1 MVIALFAA
9 LIAPWFIN
17 WDDYKAN
24 FETEAGRILGQPVRV
39 NGTADASILPSP
51 SLTFTNVE
59 VGETEG
65 RPMMSVKR
73 FSVTIE
79 LMPLIQGQI
88 RVISMK
94 LEEPVVRVAVDDEGR
109 VDWTIRGEASRDLN
123 PDNVVLSGVEIS
135 NGTLVYDDARS
146 GSSIRLTDVAATV
159 EARSLAGPW
168 RIEGSYATDGVP
180 AQFQISTGRRLDD
193 GSLRVKAD
201 VTPGQWPIAIGADG
215 VIAQGEDGPTY
226 TGAYDLTQVLP
237 AAADEERAR
246 GDVTGWRSEG
256 SFKLTRDKLVV
267 DKAVLSEGPPDRPS
281 SLAGSMTLTL
291 GSASRFFATVQARQ
305 LDLDRSLG
313 EGPKKP
319 IEMAT
324 AAEEFVK
331 WLRGIPVP
339 GIAGTVRF
347 NVPAIVVGGAVIQD
361 VSFSASPA
369 DNGWYIEGLQARL
382 PGAATF
388 TAEGNLLTGEQ
399 VSFGGNVRLA
409 VNQPATFAS
418 WWRGKGEAGTGR
430 LLSPFELT
438 SEKATATVDGLRV
451 ERMTTRIGDATITGS
466 FSWSNG
472 VSGSPRSL
480 STDLQA
486 DRLDFVQVRAL
497 ADLLGGRD
505 LRDAR
510 SLADTYLIKLAADEL
525 TFDDIRMRGV
535 EADAGFADG
544 SLTVNGIKIASIGG
558 ASVEVKKGT
567 ISDILSRP
575 VGAIRADVTA
585 PTLDGLTNLAGRL
598 IPDSAATDWFR
609 RTAPFLAP
617 VSLSVEV
624 NSQPVDN
631 RTESTIKIYGDLAA
645 TKVELLLGL
654 QGSPGAWRNGEI
666 ELATSLVTHDAV
678 GLARQVGRVADG
690 VPIEGGAR
698 FDLKASGSPIEG
710 LATSVDLKFGGLK
723 ATARGAATLPEDGPS
738 GFAGVVELV
747 EQDLA
752 PALRLL
758 HLDIPGVG
766 EVFPVTIA
774 AEVET
779 SGRSG
784 QVSWTNGK
792 LADRTI
798 SGGMSLAENADG
810 GLRLEAGSLDIDQV
824 DLGWIASLGL
834 GVAPL
839 PTGVPE
845 EPWPTAPFG
854 EVGLKGLAAEFDIAA
869 ERLLVGDTLQVRNGK
884 LRLGLARDR
893 VDFDVKSGDALGGA
907 VGGGFS
913 IRNVGGNASLTGNLS
928 LVGGALDTVV
938 WQRAG
943 RAVGNGTLD
952 LSANFEATGRSPAGM
967 IASLTGGGTLAIHDG
982 EARYLNPKAGVLV
995 IRDSDLGQEFTEHA
1009 LRDLFGSYIDN
1020 GSLTFPE
1027 VEAPFAI
1034 AAGTVRF
1041 QNITVEAAETRASGS
1056 AAIDLNTM
1064 TVESDWTLTL
1074 DSGDDRFGGD
1084 IPPQVGIVF
1093 RGPLAAPERILDVL
1107 QFNSYLNIRQEA
1119 RLQEILAMEEQ
1130 TRLENA
1136 YFNRVRRKLREDAER
1151 AARLAEE
1158 ARQARIASAANLEAL
1173 HTAREIAAE
1182 KKAEDELIAWWAV
1195 AEQAATDKAAAEA
1208 AAADAAAAAR
1218 AARSLARDAAARV
1231 AELTAAAR
1239 KADDDFIAASA
1250 AADAA
1255 EEARQT
1261 AKTDAANAVAAY
1273 ERAVA
1278 DAAAASAALETAE
1291 VALATATDAHDTAA
1305 TEADAAAAKSVAADR
1320 QAEATA
1326 AIAADTRAAA
1336 DRAARDAAALQK
1348 ALADL
1353 EAELAA
1359 ARTTLDAATAEATA
1373 TAQLA
1378 DLLRRKA
1385 DEAAARVAGAA
1396 PSAADAESAAADA
1409 ETERANAE
1417 GALVLAETAL
1427 ASARNA
1433 HEIARSALAE
1443 ARTTA
1448 EADARAAEAASR
1460 TATAARADADKA
1472 AADSAATTLDG
1483 GTVIVT
1489 PAPASPD
1496 AVGLAAAAQSADSEA
1511 AAKAGIADR
1520 SRQAL
1525 DQAEADFRQKA
1536 AALTTAETAV
1546 TNARAALADAATAAA
1561 SARTTAN
1568 EAAQALRA
1576 AEMEGSAATTAA
1588 GDAAAVAETA
1598 ASVVAART
1606 TTRDELAA
1614 RVDAAREAAES
1625 AAIAARQAED
1635 EANTAT
1641 SDAVAARS
1649 AAERGAIERDAAA
1662 EALVAAAAAIDTASR
1677 ALTKAQSDANAAT
1690 AAVAAAET
1698 EVASAEA
1705 ALAALVDEAG
1715 AAALAVDNAL
1725 TAANLALADLRAA
1738 EMAATDAQETAAAA
1752 EATAD
1757 DLAAHA
1763 AAMPAGWRP
1772 GDRAGSR
1779 AEAGPPAADITVVE
1793 ADTMPVLDDEPE
1805 SAINLVPVA
1814 PRLRPTRT
1822 TADSAPAVDLSLP
1835 TNDQPLVINQP

>member
-24 FETEAGRILGQPVRV
+24 FETEAGRVLGQPVRV

-51 SLTFTNVE
+51 SLTFTDVE

-65 RPMMSVKR
+65 QPMMSVKR

-79 LMPLIQGQI
+79 LMPLLQGQI

-94 LEEPVVRVAVDDEGR
+94 LEEPVVRVAVDDQGR

-123 PDNVVLSGVEIS
+123 PDNVILSGVEIS
-135 NGTLVYDDARS
+135 GGTLIYDDARS
-146 GSSIRLTDVAATV
+146 GASVRLGNVAATV

-168 RIEGSYATDGVP
+168 RVEGSYTSDGVP
-180 AQFQISTGRRLDD
+180 AQFQISTGRRDAD

-215 VIAQGEDGPTY
+215 VIAQGEDGPSYAGTY
-226 TGAYDLTQVLP
+226 NLTQVIP
-237 AAADEERAR
+237 AAADGEAGR

-256 SFKLTRDKLVV
+256 SFRLTRDKLVV

-319 IEMAT
+319 IEMA
-324 AAEEFVK
+324 AAADEFVK

-361 VSFSASPA
+361 VSFTASPA
-369 DNGWYIEGLQARL
+369 DNGWYIEGLRARL

-388 TAEGNLLTGEQ
+388 AAEGNLLTGEQ
-399 VSFGGNVRLA
+399 VSFGGNIRLA

-418 WWRGKGEAGTGR
+418 WWRGKSEAGTGR

-438 SEKATATVDGLRV
+438 SEKATVTMDGLRI
-451 ERMTTRIGDATITGS
+451 ERMTTRIGDATIAGS

-472 VSGSPRSL
+472 AAGSPRSL

-525 TFDDIRMRGV
+525 IFDDIRMRGV
-535 EADAGFADG
+535 AADAGFADG
-544 SLTVNGIKIASIGG
+544 SLTVNGIKIADVGG

-567 ISDILSRP
+567 ISDILSHP
-575 VGAIRADVTA
+575 VGAIRADVSA
-585 PTLDGLTNLAGRL
+585 PSLNELTGLAGRL
-598 IPDSAATDWFR
+598 IPDAAVTDWFR
-609 RTAPFLAP
+609 RAAPFLEP
-617 VSLSVEV
+617 VSLSVEI

-631 RTESTIKIYGDLAA
+631 RTESTVKIHGDVAA
-645 TKVELLLGL
+645 TKLELMLGL
-654 QGSPGAWRNGEI
+654 HGSPGAWRRGEI
-666 ELATSLVTHDAV
+666 DLAASLVTHDAV
-678 GLARQVGRVADG
+678 GLARQIGRVADG
-690 VPIEGGAR
+690 VAIEGGAR
-698 FDLKASGSPIEG
+698 FDLKASGSPVEG
-710 LATSVDLKFGGLK
+710 LATSVDVKFGGLK

-738 GFAGVVELV
+738 GFTGVVELA

-758 HLDIPGVG
+758 NLEIPGVG
-766 EVFPVTIA
+766 EVFPVTLK

-779 SGRSG
+779 AGRSG
-784 QVSWTNGK
+784 QVSWTNGR
-792 LADRTI
+792 LADRTV
-798 SGGMSLAENADG
+798 SGTMSIAAGADG
-810 GLRLEAGSLDIDQV
+810 GLRFKAGSLAIDQV

-834 GVAPL
+834 GFAPL
-839 PTGVPE
+839 PSGVPE

-854 EVGLKGLAAEFDIAA
+854 EVALKGLAAEFDVAA

-884 LRLGLARDR
+884 LHLGLARDR
-893 VDFDVKSGDALGGA
+893 VDFDVKSGDALGGTLA
-907 VGGGFS
+907 GGFS

-928 LVGGALDTVV
+928 LIGAALDAVV

-943 RAVGNGTLD
+943 RAVATGTLD

-967 IASLTGGGTLAIHDG
+967 VASLTGGGTLAVHDG
-982 EARYLNPKAGVLV
+982 EARYLNPRAGVLV
-995 IRDSDLGQEFTEHA
+995 IRDSDLGQEFTEAA

-1020 GSLTFPE
+1020 GSLTFAE

-1041 QNITVEAAETRASGS
+1041 QNITVDALETRASGS
-1056 AAIDLNTM
+1056 AAIDFNTM
-1064 TVESDWTLTL
+1064 TIESDWTLTL
-1074 DSGDDRFGGD
+1074 DAGEDRFGGD

-1093 RGPLAAPERILDVL
+1093 RGPLGAPERILDVL

-1136 YFNRVRRKLREDAER
+1136 FFNRVKRKLREDQER

-1173 HTAREIAAE
+1173 HATREITAE
-1182 KKAEDELIAWWAV
+1182 RKAEDELIAWWAV
-1195 AEQAATDKAAAEA
+1195 AEKAAADKAAAEA
-1208 AAADAAAAAR
+1208 AADEAAAAAR
-1218 AARSLARDAAARV
+1218 AARAVSDESAARV
-1231 AELTAAAR
+1231 TALTAAAR
-1239 KADDDFIAASA
+1239 QAGEDVAAASA

-1261 AKTDAANAVAAY
+1261 AEANAATATATH
-1273 ERAVA
+1273 EQAVA
-1278 DAAAASAALETAE
+1278 DASRAASAVLVAE
-1291 VALATATDAHDTAA
+1291 AALAAAIEARDTAA
-1305 TEADAAAAKSVAADR
+1305 TEAEAAAAKNIAADR

-1326 AIAADTRAAA
+1326 AIAADARAAA
-1336 DRAARDAAALQK
+1336 DVAAREAADLAK

-1359 ARTTLDAATAEATA
+1359 ANAAVDAATAEATA
-1373 TAQLA
+1373 MAQLA
-1378 DLLRRKA
+1378 DVLKRKA
-1385 DEAAARVAGAA
+1385 DEAAAKIADAA
-1396 PSAADAESAAADA
+1396 PSVAEAETAASDAEA
-1409 ETERANAE
+1409 ERAKAE
-1417 GALVLAETAL
+1417 GALILAETAL
-1427 ASARNA
+1427 ASARSA
-1433 HEIARSALAE
+1433 HETAKAALAE
-1443 ARTTA
+1443 ARATA
-1448 EADARAAEAASR
+1448 EADAEASEAAGR
-1460 TATAARADADKA
+1460 MATAARADADKA
-1472 AADSAATTLDG
+1472 AAAGAATSLDG
-1483 GTVIVT
+1483 GPVTVG
-1489 PAPASPD
+1489 PAPAAPD
-1496 AVGLAAAAQSADSEA
+1496 AIGLQSAANAAEIEA
-1511 AAKAGIADR
+1511 DAKAGIATR
-1520 SRQAL
+1520 SREAL
-1525 DQAEADFRQKA
+1525 EQAEAEFRQKA
-1536 AALTTAETAV
+1536 AALTAAENAV
-1546 TNARAALADAATAAA
+1546 TDARAALADASAAADDARTAAI
-1561 SARTTAN
+1561 

-1576 AEMEGSAATTAA
+1576 AEMEGSAASTAA
-1588 GDAAAVAETA
+1588 ADAAATADSA
-1598 ASVVAART
+1598 ASVVTARTAAR
-1606 TTRDELAA
+1606 DALIA
-1614 RVDAAREAAES
+1614 RVEAA
-1625 AAIAARQAED
+1625 
-1635 EANTAT
+1635 
-1641 SDAVAARS
+1641 
-1649 AAERGAIERDAAA
+1649 RDAAD
-1662 EALVAAAAAIDTASR
+1662 AAAAASR
-1677 ALTKAQSDANAAT
+1677 
-1690 AAVAAAET
+1690 
-1698 EVASAEA
+1698 SAE
-1705 ALAALVDEAG
+1705 DEAG
-1715 AAALAVDNAL
+1715 AAASDAAAARAAAELAAREKDDAAQALAAAASAIDTASAALTEARKEETTANAALAEAEAEVGRAEAELAAALAETDAARLAVDNAL
-1725 TAANLALADLRAA
+1725 TAANQALADLKAA
-1738 EMAATDAQETAAAA
+1738 EAEAAADREAALAAEAAAA
-1752 EATAD
+1752 D
-1757 DLAAHA
+1757 AAARA

-1772 GDRAGSR
+1772 ADVTGSR
-1779 AEAGPPAADITVVE
+1779 ADAGSEPPNVSVVE
-1793 ADTMPVLDDEPE
+1793 ADTVPAIDEPGT
-1805 SAINLVPVA
+1805 AINLVPVA

-1822 TADSAPAVDLSLP
+1822 SPGVAPAVDLSLP
-1835 TNDQPLVINQP
+1835 TSDRPLVINQP